1 MNSPFTALPDVVRQE
16 IDHFSGQVKEYRAG
30 TVADEQFKP
39 FRLVHGIYGQR
50 QENVQM
56 MRIKVPGGQL
66 SADQARLLGQVC
78 RDFAPRKLGHV
89 TTRQAVQLHFIPL
102 EQVPAIWERLATVG
116 LTSREAC
123 GNAIRNITGSPVAG
137 ISGDE
142 AFDAYPY
149 AEAAFRYFLRRPE
162 FSNLPRK
169 WKMSF
174 NGSERDYSQTAI
186 NDLGA
191 TARVRIVDGLPQR
204 GFRIRVGGGLGA
216 SPQDAWTW
224 SEFVPADRVLPLI
237 SALLMHFNLKGE
249 RKNRMAA
256 RLKFLIR
263 KEGWETFVAEVNK
276 ILATL
281 PETVP
286 FPLDP
291 ADSTV
296 TGRVQSPAQ
305 APAPED
311 GPVEYKAWKKLNTWP
326 QVQKGYHYALVKL
339 TLGDVTAEQ
348 WEGLADL
355 TERFGNA
362 TLRTS
367 NDQNLLIPFIP
378 SDQLAQ
384 AYDTLR
390 ALGLADLGPD
400 LIGDVTSCPGA
411 DTCNLGLVA
420 SRGLGARLTEALAYQ
435 DGADAD
441 LAGTHIKISGCPNSC
456 GQHHI
461 GTFGFFGNVR
471 KVDGKDAPHFQMLI
485 GGGLNEQ
492 GASFGRVIGRVPAR
506 RAHLAVQAFVAKYRA
521 ERREGQSLETWLR
534 ALELPVAKQVLEPFT
549 EVVSGDPE
557 LFKDNGSEEPFKF
570 AGVGASECA

>member
-1 MNSPFTALPDVVRQE
+1 MSSTSITPLPDVVRRE
-16 IDHFSGQVKEYRAG
+16 IDHFSGQVVEYRAG
-30 TVADEQFKP
+30 SVPDEQFKP

-66 SADQARLLGQVC
+66 SSAQSRRLGEIC

-102 EQVPAIWERLATVG
+102 EQVPAIWERLAEVD

-123 GNAIRNITGSPVAG
+123 GNAVRNITCSPVAG
-137 ISGDE
+137 LAADE
-142 AFDAYPY
+142 AFDAFPY
-149 AEAAFRYFLRRPE
+149 AEAAFRYFLRRAE
-162 FSNLPRK
+162 FSALPRK
-169 WKMSF
+169 FKMAF
-174 NGSERDYSQTAI
+174 NGSERDHSQTAI
-186 NDLGA
+186 NDVGA
-191 TARVRIVDGLPQR
+191 VARVRIVDGLPQR
-204 GFRIRVGGGLGA
+204 GFKIRVGGGLGA
-216 SPQDAWTW
+216 SPQDAWTY
-224 SEFVPADRVLPLI
+224 SDFVPADEVLPLI
-237 SALLMHFNLKGE
+237 TAILIHFNEKGE

-263 KEGWETFVAEVNK
+263 KEGFEAFQAEVER
-276 ILATL
+276 IRGTL
-281 PETVP
+281 PKQIP
-286 FPLDP
+286 FELAPAAAEPQGNPAAKAP
-291 ADSTV
+291 AD
-296 TGRVQSPAQ
+296 
-305 APAPED
+305 
-311 GPVEYKAWKKLNTWP
+311 GPGDYKIWQKMNTWP
-326 QVQKGYHYALVKL
+326 QKQAGFHYILVKL
-339 TLGDVTAEQ
+339 TLGDVTEAQ
-348 WEGLADL
+348 WAGLADL
-355 TERFGNA
+355 TERLGNA

-378 SDQLAQ
+378 SDKLAE
-384 AYDTLR
+384 AYAGLQ

-420 SRGLGARLTEALAYQ
+420 SRGLGGKLTELLTYQ
-435 DGADAD
+435 DGQNAD

-485 GGGLNEQ
+485 GGGINDQ
-492 GASFGRVIGRVPAR
+492 GATFGRVIGRVPAR
-506 RAHLAVQAFVAKYRA
+506 RAPLAVQAFVAKYRA
-521 ERREGQSLETWLR
+521 ERLEGQSLEAWLR
-534 ALELPVAKQVLEPFT
+534 TVEVAEAKKVIEPFT
-549 EVVSGDPE
+549 EVVSNDPE

-570 AGVGASECA
+570 EGVGASECA